1 MQLDFDAI
9 KARLTGHLQQIARP
23 RDPFLASEGHFF
35 VRQYVREQLAQWGAI
50 ETHRF
55 SYQSRTYENLI
66 LNLPGTRST
75 APILV
80 GAHFDAIPGTP
91 GADDNASGVAV
102 LLELA
107 RSIHHAPA
115 RSPICFVAF
124 DLEEYGLVGSRA
136 YANDLQEPLKLML
149 SLEMLGYCDRTPG
162 SQKYPANLQY
172 FYPNQGDFIALAGN
186 WRSIF
191 NLLKIT
197 FSLRQS
203 GVSTQFL
210 PAGDRGLFLPMIR
223 RSDHA
228 PFWDLGY
235 PAILV
240 TDTADCRNPHYHQP
254 SDRLETLDLNFLTSV
269 CVGLAES
276 VRHL

>member
-1 MQLDFDAI
+1 M
-9 KARLTGHLQQIARP
+9 
-23 RDPFLASEGHFF
+23 
-35 VRQYVREQLAQWGAI
+35 RQYVREQLGQWGAI
-50 ETHRF
+50 EVHKFT
-55 SYQSRTYENLI
+55 YQGRNYENSI

-75 APILV
+75 PPILI
-80 GAHFDAIPGTP
+80 GAHLDAIPGTP
-91 GADDNASGVAV
+91 GADDNATGVAV

-107 RSIHHAPA
+107 RSLHHTPA
-115 RSPICFVAF
+115 SSPIRLVAF

-136 YANDLQEPLKLML
+136 YANDLQEPLRLMI
-149 SLEMLGYCDRTPG
+149 SLEMLGYCNSAPH
-162 SQKYPANLQY
+162 SQNYPAPLQR
-172 FYPNQGDFIALAGN
+172 FYPNQGDFIALVGN

-197 FSLRQS
+197 FSLRRS
-203 GVSTQFL
+203 GVPTQFL

-240 TDTADCRNPHYHQP
+240 TDTAELRNPHYHQP
-254 SDRLETLDLNFLTSV
+254 SDRLETIDLEFLTRV
-269 CVGLAES
+269 CAGLAS
-276 VRHL
+276 SLRHL